1 MYFTGYP
8 LYPDFSVARCDGAD
22 KAMDKRF
29 SSVEKNNYYKS

>member
-29 SSVEKNNYYKS
+29 SSVEKNN